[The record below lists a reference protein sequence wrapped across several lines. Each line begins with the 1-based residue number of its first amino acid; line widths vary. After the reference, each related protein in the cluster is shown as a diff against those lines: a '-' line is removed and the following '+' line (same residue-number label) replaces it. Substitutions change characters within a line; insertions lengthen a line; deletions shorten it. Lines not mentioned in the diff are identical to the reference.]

1 MAKNESKMNLPKI
14 TVDDLFSTQEERD
27 SVNQEKVIDIS
38 IRDISDFPEHPF
50 KVLNNTEMEEL
61 SNSINDV
68 GVLVP
73 AIVRK
78 KDDGKY
84 EMISGHRRKAAMELN
99 GDLEIDAYIKE
110 LNDNEA
116 VIEMVD
122 SNMYREKI
130 LPSEKT
136 FAYKMKLDA
145 IKHQGRTSATE
156 CPKLSTSLI
165 GEQYGDESS
174 TVKNYIRLTNLI
186 PELLSL
192 VDNTVKYDKRTYITM
207 GMKPAV
213 ELSYLNK
220 EEQRLIFN
228 YIEYEEKTP
237 SHAQTK
243 IIRGLSKKKELDF
256 NSLDKLLHQNKGN
269 QNEQISFNKEKIL
282 EVVPI
287 EYRSR
292 DKRYL
297 EQYVIEAIVH
307 YQNCKK
313 KNIEEEINIRKLR
326 I

>member
-1 MAKNESKMNLPKI
+1 MNNIVKI
-14 TVDDLFSTQEERD
+14 KLSEIDTF
-27 SVNQEKVIDIS
+27 EK
-38 IRDISDFPEHPF
+38 HPF
-50 KVLNNTEMEEL
+50 QVNKDDSLKELVLSIKNNGLLNPVTL
-61 SNSINDV
+61 
-68 GVLVP
+68 
-73 AIVRK
+73 RK
-78 KDDGKY
+78 KKDGRY

-156 CPKLSTSLI
+156 YPKLSTSLI